1 MFNLVYGLVS
11 HETWTQDSTS
21 LLFFLLGLAGLF
33 GIGVVSALLFK
44 GDSIKALLFVKVFLV
59 GVGLSAFVVIVQI
72 LPNLIMPHAV
82 GDPSDQTQQSDGY
95 LKIVGKNGC
104 NECDIWFFN
113 EDKQILKKEPFLD
126 KTETQS
132 FEIPHGATAF
142 GIWNAEINQN
152 EQQLEKNAKEEYHY
166 QFDYERSYL
175 NDLRRGFGRY
185 DIRPLDAKF
194 SQVNG
199 ESERT

>member
-1 MFNLVYGLVS
+1 MFDLVYGWLRDNA
-11 HETWTQDSTS
+11 WTQDSTS
-21 LLFFLLGLAGLF
+21 LLYFLPGITAFFC
-33 GIGVVSALLFK
+33 IGVVSAFLFK

-59 GVGLSAFVVIVQI
+59 GMSLAAFVVVVQI
-72 LPNLIMPHAV
+72 VPNLTMSHVP
-82 GDPSDQTQQSDGY
+82 GDPSEPTQSNKY

-113 EDKQILKKEPFLD
+113 EDKQILKKEAFSD

-132 FEIPHGATAF
+132 FEIPRGATAF
-142 GIWNAEINQN
+142 GIWNTEINQN
-152 EQQLEKNAKEEYHY
+152 EHQLKKNAKGEYHY
-166 QFDYERSYL
+166 QFDYERNYV

-185 DIRPLDAKF
+185 DIRPFDAKF

-199 ESERT
+199 ASERT